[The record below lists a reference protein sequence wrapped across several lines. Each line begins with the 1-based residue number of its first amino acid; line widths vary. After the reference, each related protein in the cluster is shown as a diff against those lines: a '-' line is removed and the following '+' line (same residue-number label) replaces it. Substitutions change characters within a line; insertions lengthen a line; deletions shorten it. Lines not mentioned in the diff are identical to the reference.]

1 MIELL
6 FLLLPLAAASGWW
19 LARRERRAGISA
31 RLNHPS
37 FLRGLNSLLDE
48 QPDKAIRHFLELA
61 EVDGETVE
69 THLALGSLFR
79 RRGEVDRAIRIHQNL
94 VARRNLAPE
103 PRSYALLEL
112 GQDYMRAGLLDRAEV
127 IFQELA
133 ESGMHPQRAL
143 LGLRDIYQQERDW
156 SRCLEV
162 AERLRALPE
171 AESIEAL
178 HVEIAHYHCEL
189 AEEARRQHDGARAR
203 RHLSLA
209 LASDPHCARATLIEG
224 QAALAEGDTEGALE
238 RLLRVAEQ
246 RAAYVPEMLPAFI
259 EAVRP
264 RGAAALQR
272 VLADLAAR
280 YPNAALTLAL
290 AEVVE
295 QRQGVAAALDVLTE
309 YLARHVDLGVLER
322 LLALEAAHAGAECA
336 RLRIACEVVH
346 RMAAQR
352 LLYHCEQCGFQAR
365 ALHWQCPSCKRWG
378 TLVPTRPEPLI
389 SDEVMRDSR
398 LA

>member
-1 MIELL
+1 VIELL
-6 FLLLPLAAASGWW
+6 FFLLPVAAASGWW
-19 LARRERRAGISA
+19 LARRESRPRGSA

-61 EVDGETVE
+61 EIDGETVE
-69 THLALGSLFR
+69 IHLALGSLFR

-94 VARRNLAPE
+94 VARRKLAPE

-112 GQDYMRAGLLDRAEV
+112 GQDYMRAGLLDRAEA

-189 AEEARRQHDGARAR
+189 AEEAHRLEDEARAR

-209 LASDPHCARATLIEG
+209 LASDPQCARAILIEA
-224 QAALAEGDTEGALE
+224 QAALAEGNTEAALE
-238 RLLRVAEQ
+238 GLLRLAEQ
-246 RAAYVPEMLPAFI
+246 GTAFVPEMLPVLI
-259 EAVRP
+259 EALHPHDEAR
-264 RGAAALQR
+264 LER
-272 VLADLAAR
+272 VLADLTGR
-280 YPNAALTLAL
+280 DPSAALIVAL

-295 QRQGVAAALDVLTE
+295 RRRGLADALEVLTD
-309 YLARHVDLGVLER
+309 YLAAYADLGVLER
-322 LLALEAAHAGAECA
+322 LFALEAVSRGEECRRA
-336 RLRIACEVVH
+336 RLVREALH
-346 RMAAQR
+346 RLAAQR
-352 LLYHCEQCGFQAR
+352 SLYHCEHCGFQAR

-378 TLVPTRPEPLI
+378 TVVPTRPEPVI
-389 SDEVMRDSR
+389 VDEVARGSR
-398 LA
+398 PA